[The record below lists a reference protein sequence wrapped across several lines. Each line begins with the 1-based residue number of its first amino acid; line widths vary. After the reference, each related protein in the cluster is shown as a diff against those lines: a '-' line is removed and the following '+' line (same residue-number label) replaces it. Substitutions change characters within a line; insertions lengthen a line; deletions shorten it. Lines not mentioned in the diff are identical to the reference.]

1 MNRREF
7 FRHAL
12 TLGLG
17 GRLAP
22 NAQAQSKPQPAKG
35 VTGGRFL
42 TINLLVR
49 VNQIEAGKGR
59 NLGADESQWHTL
71 DAVRRLREAIAR
83 AVPSAKVGW
92 GFSPLALT
100 DPRDNYRA
108 IRDYALQCHAERG
121 DEPTLTVGGFFAN
134 MHNTRE
140 EVDRDVADG
149 LATLSDWVGGAYRPR
164 FVIAGFLSAANQR
177 TLSERHGVRAC
188 QGHMWSQH
196 AIDLGDSDGSIAY
209 PYYPSSEHALKPAQ
223 GRADQVD
230 CLNLDGWTVDF
241 LAARRAGTGPGYNS
255 RLGIGPIEALYQ
267 GNMPIAQ
274 GLFQMME
281 TASTH
286 YDRGYRLNGFGW
298 CTLAWEV
305 SLIEQF
311 GDRTPEFER
320 FLREAIGQW
329 DDLRVVPMGEFAE
342 AFRRE
347 HPDNASLVY
356 RFVQRGTGVFGSDAE
371 LEIRWHMDRRL
382 RLAILRDWTERTPW
396 RVIDL
401 TRYDLHAQEPDRPQ
415 RDWSLMNRINQKGL
429 RPQDRPIPFDELDP
443 SDKDYAREAYEGLLR
458 ID

>member
-7 FRHAL
+7 FRQAF

-17 GRLAP
+17 SKLPGP
-22 NAQAQSKPQPAKG
+22 GPQAKPKPVGG

-49 VNQIEAGKGR
+49 VNQIEAGRGK
-59 NLGADESQWHTL
+59 NLGEDESRWHTL
-71 DAVRRLREAIAR
+71 DNVRKLREAIAR
-83 AVPSAKVGW
+83 AVPGAKVGW

-108 IRDYALQCHAERG
+108 IREYALECHAEKG
-121 DEPTLTVGGFFAN
+121 DEPTLTIGGFFAN

-140 EVDRDVADG
+140 EVDRDIADG
-149 LATLSDWVGGAYRPR
+149 LAALADWVGGAYKPR
-164 FVIAGFLSAANQR
+164 FAIAGFLSAANLK
-177 TLSERHGVRAC
+177 TLADKHGVRAC

-209 PYYPSSEHALKPAQ
+209 PYYPSTEHSLKPAQ
-223 GRADQVD
+223 GKADRID

-241 LAARRAGTGPGYNS
+241 LAARRAGTGPGFNS
-255 RLGIGPIEALYQ
+255 RLGLGPIEALYQ

-274 GLFQMME
+274 GLFEMME
-281 TASTH
+281 TASAH
-286 YDRGYRLNGFGW
+286 YDRGFQLNGFGW
-298 CTLAWEV
+298 CTLAWEA
-305 SLIEQF
+305 SLLGQF
-311 GDRTPEFER
+311 GDRTPEFEK
-320 FLREAIGQW
+320 FLREAAARW
-329 DDLRVVPMGEFAE
+329 DGLRVVSMGEFAE

-347 HPDNASLVY
+347 YKDNSGLVY
-356 RFVQRGTGVFGSDAE
+356 RFLQRGTGVFGSDAE

-382 RLAILRDWTERTPW
+382 RLAILRDWTERSPW
-396 RVIDL
+396 KVIDL
-401 TRYDLHAQEPDRPQ
+401 TRYDLPAKEPERPQ

-429 RPQDRPIPFDELDP
+429 RPQDKPRPFEELAPEDRE
-443 SDKDYAREAYEGLLR
+443 YAREAYEGLLK